1 MSRWSW
7 HDRHASPYSASP
19 NRAPPVI
26 NDEDYVY
33 LTQDDIVDPPAG
45 FWSNSRPS
53 ATTYPSSSTETPDIL
68 YVRHRN
74 QRAKLEFPAF
84 TIAEGFLKIGVIRKY
99 AADRFRIDDLRRVK
113 LIYRNQTLRD
123 DDMPA
128 CNAELKQNSEITC
141 IITAEP
147 HDDSESSGE
156 ESRRRRGAARVEVDG
171 TIIYDDEDYYPS
183 NKSKGPR
190 REPFATTSVQPDP
203 SRTAKSTPYTTG
215 QPTSSTPT
223 QRVSPTLPTPYT
235 PPPGPRNPREKLG
248 DLMAIF
254 DHNHRPH
261 CEAFLA
267 SPPSDPKVRATE
279 HTKLSETILTQV
291 LLKLDDV
298 ETDGNDELRRIR
310 RASVQEVQAMLNQ
323 LDKVGGKAK

>member
-1 MSRWSW
+1 MSRRSW
-7 HDRHASPYSASP
+7 YDRHASPYSSSP
-19 NRAPPVI
+19 SRAPPVI

-33 LTQDDIVDPPAG
+33 MTQDDIVDPAAG
-45 FWSNSRPS
+45 FWSSSRPS
-53 ATTYPSSSTETPDIL
+53 ATYPSSSTETPDIL

-84 TIAEGFLKIGVIRKY
+84 TIAEGLLKIGVIRKY

-141 IITAEP
+141 IITAEG

-156 ESRRRRGAARVEVDG
+156 DSRRRRGVPRADVDG
-171 TIIYDDEDYYPS
+171 SLIYDDYEDYYPS

-190 REPFATTSVQPDP
+190 REPYANTSVQPEP
-203 SRTAKSTPYTTG
+203 SRTERTAPYTTG
-215 QPTSSTPT
+215 QLASSTPT
-223 QRVSPTLPTPYT
+223 QRASPSLPTPYT
-235 PPPGPRNPREKLG
+235 PPPGPRTPREKLK

-254 DHNHRPH
+254 DHNHRPF

-267 SPPSDPKVRATE
+267 NPPADPKVRTTE
-279 HTKLSETILTQV
+279 HTKLSETLLTQV

-298 ETDGNDELRRIR
+298 ETDGNEELRRVR
-310 RASVQEVQAMLNQ
+310 KTAVQEVQAMLNQ